1 VTGVVSADIT
11 RSDIGQANQLRDLFP
26 ATNAMQFQQACT
38 RFDEKRRLNGLC
50 ETGPH

>member
-1 VTGVVSADIT
+1 
-11 RSDIGQANQLRDLFP
+11 
-26 ATNAMQFQQACT
+26 MQFQQACT